1 MCCDDDDPAGVAP
14 DPELELHRAHVGE
27 LAATAVAAVLSN
39 RPHTRDALV
48 AEVVGAGG
56 SGTGAM
62 IASEVLGDFLLDGLP
77 PGGLNPAFPIR
88 PAFTPPADVDDR
100 EREEWHRAVRAATAL
115 LTGQAAADVAL
126 QNEGLRGLAT
136 AGTTAKVLVVL
147 VHAAAEKAERLAA
160 FTGEVWDGWDRHL
173 LRESD
178 GAGPDGLLL

>member
-1 MCCDDDDPAGVAP
+1 MCSDDAP
-14 DPELELHRAHVGE
+14 VRVVPDLELELHRAHVGE

-48 AEVVGAGG
+48 AEVIDAGD
-56 SGTGAM
+56 SGTGAL

-77 PGGLNPAFPIR
+77 QGGLNPAFPIR
-88 PAFTPPADVDDR
+88 PAFTPPSDADER
-100 EREEWHRAVRAATAL
+100 EREAWHRAVLAATAL

-126 QNEGLRGLAT
+126 QNEGLRGLAS
-136 AGTTAKVLVVL
+136 AGTSAKVLVVL

-173 LRESD
+173 IRESN
-178 GAGPDGLLL
+178 GAGPDGLLF